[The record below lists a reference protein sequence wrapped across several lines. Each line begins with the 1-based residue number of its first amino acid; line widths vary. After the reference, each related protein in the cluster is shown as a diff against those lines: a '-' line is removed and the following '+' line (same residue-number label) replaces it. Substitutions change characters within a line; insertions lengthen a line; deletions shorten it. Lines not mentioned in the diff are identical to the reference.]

1 LFAEKNKECGG
12 QSKKTSVAELTPIH
26 RYTNTPPPTPHN
38 KGNKKATKITKYV
51 LPAVG
56 LRKDFRNG
64 SSECGF
70 TMVNMPNR
78 TNVDVRFCSF
88 KGAHGPKRGGL
99 CELFGQSDCS

>member
-1 LFAEKNKECGG
+1 MWGSVKED
-12 QSKKTSVAELTPIH
+12 QRRRIDTDTPIH
-26 RYTNTPPPTPHN
+26 QHTTNNTAQQGQQ
-38 KGNKKATKITKYV
+38 KGNKTITKYV